1 MRLDARVARLEA
13 SGGDGLMAAIKI
25 DAAADR
31 YADAYRS
38 LGQAFP
44 DAMTPTDYRQALGA
58 IRDPKHQR
66 LMACWLP
73 GDDEL

>member
-13 SGGDGLMAAIKI
+13 SDGDGLMAAIEI

-31 YADAYRS
+31 YADAHRS

-44 DAMTPTDYRQALGA
+44 DAMTPAGYRQALGA
-58 IRDPKHQR
+58 IRDPNHQR
-66 LMACWLP
+66 FMACWVP
-73 GDDEL
+73 GDDDL